1 MEELIGVAL
10 FSALV
15 IHALTGKNGMVN
27 HFFPGWSKAIGMT
40 EEEPVYEGTVLCMRC
55 EWFDHKSTFRCADCG
70 YKWTSVIPVEE
81 DTDWADEWIEATS
94 GIDWDE
100 EFKKGGETI

>member
-1 MEELIGVAL
+1 MIELIGVAL

-15 IHALTGKNGMVN
+15 IHALTGENGMVN
-27 HFFPGWSKAIGMT
+27 HFFPGWSTAIGVT
-40 EEEPVYEGTVLCMRC
+40 EEKLDMSNTLCIRC

-70 YKWTSVIPVEE
+70 YKWTSIIPVEE
-81 DTDWADEWIEATS
+81 EKDWADEWIEATS

>member
-10 FSALV
+10 LSALV
-15 IHALTGKNGMVN
+15 IHALVGENGMVN
-27 HFFPGWSKAIGMT
+27 HFFPGWSKAIGT
-40 EEEPVYEGTVLCMRC
+40 VEPDWVICMRC

-70 YKWTSVIPVEE
+70 YKWTSIIPVDE

-94 GIDWDE
+94 EIDWDK
-100 EFKKGGETI
+100 EFEKGGE